1 MMGFDIFFQLN
12 DAFFDLPLLLEV
24 GEYEFIKDDLAWAIL
39 INLLEDLLSYG
50 GINSSIG
57 IFIQEP
63 NYLI

>member
-1 MMGFDIFFQLN
+1 
-12 DAFFDLPLLLEV
+12 LPLLLEV
-24 GEYEFIKDDLAWAIL
+24 GEDEFIEDDLARAIL

-63 NYLI
+63 YDLI